1 MNPINQLF
9 RSELKVINL
18 GLAGFK
24 QALDDA
30 RVPAVQVDW
39 KPSVDV
45 NPALLQRVRAS
56 HSAIDRANARVMKI
70 ILGGMPHLVG
80 LERATSSQA

>member
-1 MNPINQLF
+1 MNSLVARSQPINQLF
-9 RSELKVINL
+9 RSELKVINI

-39 KPSVDV
+39 KPPVEVD
-45 NPALLQRVRAS
+45 PKLRQRVR
-56 HSAIDRANARVMKI
+56 HS
-70 ILGGMPHLVG
+70 GPP
-80 LERATSSQA
+80 SSRRTRGS

>member
-1 MNPINQLF
+1 MTAINHLF
-9 RSELKVINL
+9 RSELKVINV

-39 KPSVDV
+39 KPSVEV
-45 NPALLQRVRAS
+45 EAKLLQRVRA
-56 HSAIDRANARVMKI
+56 AQRRNRAGERPRDEDHPGRHAAP
-70 ILGGMPHLVG
+70 GGTG
-80 LERATSSQA
+80 EGD

>member
-1 MNPINQLF
+1 MNRIHQLF

-39 KPSVDV
+39 KPSIEVD
-45 NPALLQRVRAS
+45 PKLTQRVKAS
-56 HSAIDRANARVMKI
+56 RLQLSRRMR
-70 ILGGMPHLVG
+70 GP
-80 LERATSSQA
+80 